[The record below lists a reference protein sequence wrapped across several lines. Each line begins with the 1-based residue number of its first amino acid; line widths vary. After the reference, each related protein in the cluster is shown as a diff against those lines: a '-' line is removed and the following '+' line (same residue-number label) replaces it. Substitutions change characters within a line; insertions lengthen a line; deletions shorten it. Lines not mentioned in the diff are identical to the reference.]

1 MQWALHLLVAP
12 CVLPLPVWHALSKC
26 EAREKN
32 AFIYWVN
39 VLKTLKADI
48 VTHADGNGASCA
60 DGGG

>member
-1 MQWALHLLVAP
+1 MNNLSLFTPALLKMNINDIIAKMIND
-12 CVLPLPVWHALSKC
+12 A
-26 EAREKN
+26 N

-48 VTHADGNGASCA
+48 VKHADGTGASCA